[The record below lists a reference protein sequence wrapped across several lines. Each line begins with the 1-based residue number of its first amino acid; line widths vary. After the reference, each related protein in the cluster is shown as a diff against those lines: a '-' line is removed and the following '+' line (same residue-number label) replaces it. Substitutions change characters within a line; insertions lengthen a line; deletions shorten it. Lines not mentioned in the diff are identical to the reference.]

1 MNENINMNMNM
12 DMNMNMN
19 ENENIDIIDEYENPN
34 EVPTQTDENPIE
46 IQAEI
51 KDIRAH
57 KLGTSRYIESIKNP
71 VFKTNIFDVETNQI
85 VNSIY
90 LVKKTKLGRTL
101 NTMVWQ
107 FFRHRGKLNVNQ
119 VIKQYSRENLI
130 INYKIFQ

>member
-1 MNENINMNMNM
+1 MNGNMN
-12 DMNMNMN
+12 
-19 ENENIDIIDEYENPN
+19 IIEEYDNPN
-34 EVPTQTDENPIE
+34 EVPTQTDENPDENPIE

-51 KDIRAH
+51 KDMEAH

-71 VFKTNIFDVETNQI
+71 KFKINIVDIETNQV

-90 LVKKTKLGRTL
+90 LVKKTKLGRTM

>member
-1 MNENINMNMNM
+1 MNENI
-12 DMNMNMN
+12 DMI
-19 ENENIDIIDEYENPN
+19 EQLENPN
-34 EVPTQTDENPIE
+34 EVSKQTEAEAEAEAEENPVE

-51 KDIRAH
+51 KDMQAH
-57 KLGTSRYIESIKNP
+57 RLGTEKFIESIKNP
-71 VFKTNIFDVETNQI
+71 VFKTNIVDVETNQV

-90 LVKKTKLGRTL
+90 LVKKTKLGRTM

-119 VIKQYSRENLI
+119 VIKQYKRENLI

>member
-1 MNENINMNMNM
+1 MNMNGKI
-12 DMNMNMN
+12 
-19 ENENIDIIDEYENPN
+19 NIDMIEQLENPN
-34 EVPTQTDENPIE
+34 ENEVQTQTEENPVE

-51 KDIRAH
+51 KDMAVHR
-57 KLGTSRYIESIKNP
+57 LGTEKFIQSIKNP
-71 VFKTNIFDVETNQI
+71 VFKTNIVDVETNQV

-90 LVKKTKLGRTL
+90 LVKKTKLGRTM

-119 VIKQYSRENLI
+119 VIKQYKRENLI

>member
-1 MNENINMNMNM
+1 MNENI
-12 DMNMNMN
+12 DMI
-19 ENENIDIIDEYENPN
+19 EQLENPN
-34 EVPTQTDENPIE
+34 ENEVQTQTEENPVE

-51 KDIRAH
+51 KDMAVHR
-57 KLGTSRYIESIKNP
+57 LGTEKFIQSIKNP
-71 VFKTNIFDVETNQI
+71 VFKTNIVDVETNQV

-90 LVKKTKLGRTL
+90 LVKKTKLGRTM

-119 VIKQYSRENLI
+119 VIKQYKRENLI